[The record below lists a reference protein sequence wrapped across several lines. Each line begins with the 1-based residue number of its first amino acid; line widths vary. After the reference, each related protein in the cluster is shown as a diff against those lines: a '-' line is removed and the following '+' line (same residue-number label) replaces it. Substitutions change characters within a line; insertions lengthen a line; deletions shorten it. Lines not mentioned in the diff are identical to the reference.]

1 MSILSWGKCKI
12 QHATSTK
19 GTPGNDWE
27 DWATPKEDTTKIT
40 PTAGTK
46 KEATEEG
53 GDLVDV
59 YYGKTKYVLEFEMFV
74 KKGETRPI
82 EDNDGVIAGEHAFR
96 VVPEDPTCEGSQIDF
111 ARGTVAES
119 FSTADGK
126 MLKYTFDCLKP
137 AEGKIVKPYTAGAA
151 S

>member
-1 MSILSWGKCKI
+1 MSKLSWGKCNL
-12 QHATSTK
+12 QHTTSNN
-19 GTPGNDWE
+19 GTPGTDWK
-27 DWATPKEDTTKIT
+27 DWPTPKEDTTKVT

-59 YYGKTKYVLEFEMFV
+59 LYGKTKYVLEFEMFV

-82 EDNDGVIAGEHAFR
+82 EDNDGIIEGEHAFR
-96 VVPEDPTCEGSQIDF
+96 IIPQDPTCEGIQIDC

-119 FSTADGK
+119 YSTADGK

-137 AEGKIVKPYTAGAA
+137 AEGKIVKPYFANSA